1 MIDGSTVSTHASR
14 PVTKSIM
21 CWYYIQNE
29 GCNSKLYMIPG
40 GAISHLS
47 LCLENFCTSWLI
59 RIRWHDDPQGS
70 KKLLDSSRNPLGVTT
85 DFEGQ
90 LQELFDEVKTMIKMG
105 NENDAIDLLQANY
118 EAVKEQMDAG
128 ARGIKQAA
136 PLHVIA
142 LGYIA
147 IGNLKMHGWLPVGH
161 GQLDEVIDGL
171 KDDRLLLDLVLTCMG
186 SMYSASGK
194 LEDSLLAYKRSL
206 EIVEREYGMAKV
218 LGSIR
223 RATKAVEVYHCVI
236 TILELSTGA
245 ESEDL
250 VVPLLGLGNLLM
262 KEKLWML
269 KILLLVFN
277 VYTKLNWGNDGI
289 VGMAMCSLA
298 HVKCAKGAADE
309 AIQLYR
315 NALQVLK
322 DSKCMPLDNNVMEK
336 MRIDLAE
343 LLHLVGRQR
352 KRSTCCGGVCRSC

>member
-1 MIDGSTVSTHASR
+1 MQIPEETIMQDGSTVSTHASR

-29 GCNSKLYMIPG
+29 GCNSKLYMMPG

-161 GQLDEVIDGL
+161 GPLSAL
-171 KDDRLLLDLVLTCMG
+171 NG
-186 SMYSASGK
+186 SAG
-194 LEDSLLAYKRSL
+194 
-206 EIVEREYGMAKV
+206 
-218 LGSIR
+218 
-223 RATKAVEVYHCVI
+223 
-236 TILELSTGA
+236 
-245 ESEDL
+245 
-250 VVPLLGLGNLLM
+250 
-262 KEKLWML
+262 
-269 KILLLVFN
+269 
-277 VYTKLNWGNDGI
+277 
-289 VGMAMCSLA
+289 
-298 HVKCAKGAADE
+298 
-309 AIQLYR
+309 
-315 NALQVLK
+315 
-322 DSKCMPLDNNVMEK
+322 
-336 MRIDLAE
+336 
-343 LLHLVGRQR
+343 
-352 KRSTCCGGVCRSC
+352 